1 MDGQS
6 QLSDIQTYLAT
17 FNPKDQAQIILQQ
30 PDGSFIKGEEQ
41 NQIDDGTSLDD
52 QGISDQPLLT
62 PAAPSIGDD
71 QLVQGQHIISP
82 DQSSILVSQAGQE
95 TGSDAAVQVRMI
107 KEMPTSLNK
116 GIKYIFSN
124 LNMSIVYTCVKIYV

>member
-17 FNPKDQAQIILQQ
+17 FNPKEQAQIILQQ
-30 PDGSFIKGEEQ
+30 PDGTFIKGEDQ
-41 NQIDDGTSLDD
+41 GQIDDASSLED

-71 QLVQGQHIISP
+71 QQLVQGQHIITP

-95 TGSDAAVQVRMI
+95 TGSDAAVQVCFNCSI
-107 KEMPTSLNK
+107 EKTSLFLAK
-116 GIKYIFSN
+116 TSAGK
-124 LNMSIVYTCVKIYV
+124 L

>member
-17 FNPKDQAQIILQQ
+17 FNPKEQAQIILQQ
-30 PDGSFIKGEEQ
+30 PDGTFIKGEDQ
-41 NQIDDGTSLDD
+41 GQIDDASSLED

-71 QLVQGQHIISP
+71 QQLVQGQHIITP
-82 DQSSILVSQAGQE
+82 DQSSIPVSQAGQE
-95 TGSDAAVQVRMI
+95 TGSDAAVQVCFNCSI
-107 KEMPTSLNK
+107 ENK
-116 GIKYIFSN
+116 SIFS
-124 LNMSIVYTCVKIYV
+124 